1 MAILINKILDEVRVL
16 GCSDLHFTNGINPV
30 VRLNGQLRKMSGYE
44 EMNEEGILEIVE
56 QMTNEQQRRSIAQ
69 HKDTDFSFTT
79 RSGYRHRVNVFFQR
93 GFTAIAIRLLRNDI
107 PTLEDLFLPPILGEF
122 AMRPRGLVLVTGPTG
137 SGKST
142 TLAGMIDYINVSRS
156 AHVITIEDPIEYVH
170 EHKRCMVNQREVGMD
185 VPDFASA
192 LRAALR
198 EDPDVILV
206 GEMRDFETVSAA
218 VTAAET
224 GHLVLST
231 LHTTSAPDT
240 INRIIDVY
248 PEHQQVQIRTQLANT
263 LVGVISQTLLP
274 KRDGSGRIAAMEIL
288 NVTDACAAMIRDN
301 KVHLIQSAI
310 QTGKQN
316 GMMCL
321 DQELARMAKQG
332 IVYEADALE
341 RCQDKA
347 EFYRYLTQCNTEFIF
362 YGLSTANF
370 GIISAQFVQI
380 RLEHCAKRQNGT

>member
-206 GEMRDFETVSAA
+206 GEMRDFEPVPAA

-347 EFYRYLTQCNTEFIF
+347 EFYRYFN
-362 YGLSTANF
+362 AM
-370 GIISAQFVQI
+370 
-380 RLEHCAKRQNGT
+380 

>member
-347 EFYRYLTQCNTEFIF
+347 
-362 YGLSTANF
+362 
-370 GIISAQFVQI
+370 QF
-380 RLEHCAKRQNGT
+380 

>member
-156 AHVITIEDPIEYVH
+156 AHVITLEDPIEYVH

-347 EFYRYLTQCNTEFIF
+347 EFYRYFN
-362 YGLSTANF
+362 AM
-370 GIISAQFVQI
+370 
-380 RLEHCAKRQNGT
+380 

>member
-185 VPDFASA
+185 APDFVSA

-347 EFYRYLTQCNTEFIF
+347 EFYRYFN
-362 YGLSTANF
+362 AM
-370 GIISAQFVQI
+370 
-380 RLEHCAKRQNGT
+380 